1 MDQNQNPP
9 LFQLN
14 LDANNGYT
22 LRSAASWG
30 KVLGIAG
37 VILALI
43 FFAFAFLFQNMMGKT
58 GNYYG
63 DDFGGSTK
71 FAGQMGMIIYIIV
84 GLLYLIGSLF
94 AVNFGNKI
102 TKALKTNDQASLNS
116 GFAALRNYF
125 AFWSILLIIALL
137 FMLIAIATLAAAPS
151 YS

>member
-1 MDQNQNPP
+1 MDQNQTPP

-37 VILALI
+37 VILSLI
-43 FFAFAFLFQNMMGKT
+43 FFAFAFLFQNMMGRT
-58 GNYYG
+58 GGYYG
-63 DDFGGSTK
+63 EDFGGSTK
-71 FAGQMGMIIYIIV
+71 MAGQMGMIIYILV

-94 AVNFGNKI
+94 AVNFGNRI
-102 TKALKTNDQASLNS
+102 TKALKTNDQNSLNS
-116 GFAALRNYF
+116 GFSALRNYF

-137 FMLIAIATLAAAPS
+137 FMLIAIVTMAAAPS